1 MSPRL
6 RRRSRAS
13 GGYTLVEVL
22 AALAVLGAGLLGIV
36 AMQGAAVGA
45 NQRAHEITMA
55 TALARRWQDRLR
67 RDSYQ
72 WNFPSQANPV
82 SNLNNTWYL
91 GQLLTVQDTN
101 WIQPPSRTDGAQLV
115 EHAAADYFGN
125 DVSPIS
131 SDAYYCVHVRLAM
144 LVPNQLARAEV
155 RVWWYRQ
162 GGQRPAAYDNCG
174 QAALTTMG
182 NDTTN
187 VRWVHVTQL
196 LQRHEL

>member
-55 TALARRWQDRLR
+55 TAIARRWQDRLR

-91 GQLLTVQDTN
+91 SPLLTLQNTP
-101 WIQPPSRTDGAQLV
+101 WTQPTPPSGVTLP
-115 EHAAADYFGN
+115 EHSAFDYFGN
-125 DVSPIS
+125 DVPPTSD
-131 SDAYYCVHVRLAM
+131 DAYYCVHLRLAM
-144 LVPNQLARAEV
+144 LVPNQLARAEI

-162 GGQRPAAYDNCG
+162 GGQRPAAYANCG

-187 VRWVHVTQL
+187 VRWVYMTQL

>member
-6 RRRSRAS
+6 RRRSRAQ

-22 AALAVLGAGLLGIV
+22 AAMAVLGAGLLGIV

-55 TALARRWQDRLR
+55 TTLARRWQDRLR

-91 GQLLTVQDTN
+91 SPLLTSPATDWFQPT
-101 WIQPPSRTDGAQLV
+101 PPSGVVLP
-115 EHAAADYFGN
+115 EHSAFDYFGN
-125 DVSPIS
+125 DVPPTSG
-131 SDAYYCVHVRLAM
+131 DAYYCVHLRLAT
-144 LVPNQLARAEV
+144 LLPNQLARAEV

-162 GGQRPAAYDNCG
+162 GGERPAAYANCG
-174 QAALTTMG
+174 QAALSTMG

-187 VRWVHVTQL
+187 VRWVYMTQV